1 MKSHKVMVLISLSLH
16 YHHSFV
22 LVQPSGQENDLFPAY
37 FCSRVRAHTLPP
49 HSLPAMHEKPGTV
62 KVFLRYIPR
71 TVSVYY
77 PHSSMSLPHDLHEVM
92 EWH

>member
-1 MKSHKVMVLISLSLH
+1 MFHF
-16 YHHSFV
+16 YFR
-22 LVQPSGQENDLFPAY
+22 SG
-37 FCSRVRAHTLPP
+37 VRARTLPP
-49 HSLPAMHEKPGTV
+49 RSLPAMHEKPGTV
-62 KVFLRYIPR
+62 KVFRRYITC